1 MFDLNHCVVYVMI
14 VMLIAI
20 FILFRYNRIYLKRER
35 LNNATLN
42 EQNSRLA
49 LVLRTGRLRVWKYVL
64 ATHHYYFLSEEGS
77 QEQEY
82 NPI

>member
-14 VMLIAI
+14 LMLIAI
-20 FILFRYNRIYLKRER
+20 AILYHYNHVFLKRER
-35 LNNATLN
+35 FNNTTLN

-64 ATHHYYFLSEEGS
+64 ANRHYY
-77 QEQEY
+77 
-82 NPI
+82 